1 MLKEISAKDTASF
14 EAYLK
19 SREQKTSDEVVKLV
33 NDIIE
38 NVRTNKDKALF
49 EYNEKFDKVSL
60 TTLKVTNEEI
70 EEAIKQ
76 VDPSFLAAMEEAAEN
91 IRIFHEPQL
100 RKGYEIKK
108 DNGVILGSRVIPLE
122 KVGVYVP
129 GGRAAYP
136 STVLMNVI
144 PAKIAGV
151 DEIIMVTPPSK
162 DGSINPYILAAAKIA
177 GVTQIYKVG
186 GAQAI
191 AALAFGT
198 ESIPRVDKIVGPG
211 NQFVATAK
219 RLVYGIVDIDMIAGP
234 SEILVIAD
242 ENANPAYTAADLLS
256 QAEHDPLACSILV
269 TTSRELLEKVNVEL
283 RKQTDVL
290 PRKAIVEDSLANYGT
305 AIVCTSLEECAAISN
320 AIAPEHLELQV
331 KDSFELLKQI
341 RNAGSVFLG
350 YVTCESL
357 GDYFCG
363 TNHVLPTSGTARF
376 SSPLNVNSFVKT
388 SSYSYY
394 PMDALKKDG
403 PKIVTIAD
411 YEGLRAHAHAVEVR
425 LDEED

>member
-1 MLKEISAKDTASF
+1 MLKEISPKDTASF

-19 SREQKTSDEVVKLV
+19 SREQKTSNEVVTLV
-33 NDIIE
+33 NDILE

-49 EYNEKFDKVSL
+49 EYNEKFDQVTLTSLKVSD
-60 TTLKVTNEEI
+60 EEI
-70 EEAIKQ
+70 NNAMKL
-76 VDPSFLAAMEEAAEN
+76 VDPAFLKAMEEAAEN
-91 IRIFHEPQL
+91 IRLYHEPQV
-100 RKGYEIKK
+100 RQGYEIKK
-108 DNGVILGSRVIPLE
+108 DNGVILGQRVIPLE

-151 DEIIMVTPPSK
+151 DDIVMVTPPSK

-211 NQFVATAK
+211 NQWVATAK

-256 QAEHDPLACSILV
+256 QAEH
-269 TTSRELLEKVNVEL
+269 
-283 RKQTDVL
+283 
-290 PRKAIVEDSLANYGT
+290 
-305 AIVCTSLEECAAISN
+305 
-320 AIAPEHLELQV
+320 
-331 KDSFELLKQI
+331 
-341 RNAGSVFLG
+341 
-350 YVTCESL
+350 
-357 GDYFCG
+357 
-363 TNHVLPTSGTARF
+363 
-376 SSPLNVNSFVKT
+376 
-388 SSYSYY
+388 
-394 PMDALKKDG
+394 
-403 PKIVTIAD
+403 
-411 YEGLRAHAHAVEVR
+411 
-425 LDEED
+425 